1 MRGASTYGWICLL
14 FFVSCQEAA
23 APQVLESHK
32 MIDILTEIRI
42 LEGSYSAVVGKP
54 DTLKPYMSKYYQLIF
69 DQYQV
74 SPDFY
79 YQSYDYYMAHPE
91 QMEWIEDSVIN
102 RISDRLNRLQ
112 HP

>member
-1 MRGASTYGWICLL
+1 MSQAFKYGWMCLL
-14 FFVSCQEAA
+14 WIVSCREVA
-23 APQVLESHK
+23 APNVLEAQK

-42 LEGSYSAVVGKP
+42 LEGSYSAVVAKP

-79 YQSYDYYMAHPE
+79 YKSYDYYMSHPD